1 MSNPNLDSGCRAEDL
16 ETAFAPKAPAKPK
29 NTLSGLTA
37 KQQKEITAPVKPTKS
52 TK

>member
-1 MSNPNLDSGCRAEDL
+1 MANVDLDSGCRAEDL
-16 ETAFAPKAPAKPK
+16 ESAFTPKAPAKPK

-37 KQQKEITAPVKPTKS
+37 KQQKEVTAPSKPTKS